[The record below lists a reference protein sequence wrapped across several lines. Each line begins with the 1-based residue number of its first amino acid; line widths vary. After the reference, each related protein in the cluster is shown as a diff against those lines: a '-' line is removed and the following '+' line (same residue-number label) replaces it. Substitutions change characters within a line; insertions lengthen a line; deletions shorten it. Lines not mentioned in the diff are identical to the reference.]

1 MAEYNPTFE
10 EAIDEFLSKLE
21 QVLLEAVTFDQLASL
36 QVIVDVLRSDLLD
49 GESTEVGLG
58 LAEECVARL

>member
-49 GESTEVGLG
+49 GEPTEVGLG